1 MRTANAQESNQL
13 LIIQSQ
19 ALFVIQYLTY
29 KSKND
34 NAKCCHDVFLS
45 ELKVLGVYNSQS
57 LAYF

>member
-1 MRTANAQESNQL
+1 MRTANVQESNQL

-19 ALFVIQYLTY
+19 ALFVHLTY

-45 ELKVLGVYNSQS
+45 ELKVLGVYRSQS

>member
-19 ALFVIQYLTY
+19 ALFVTQYLTY

-34 NAKCCHDVFLS
+34 NAKCHHDVFRS
-45 ELKVLGVYNSQS
+45 ELKVLGVYSSQS